1 MEEKKSIQKM
11 NDFIV
16 IGLGRFGRS
25 VATTLFAMGKE
36 VLAID
41 KRNENVNALNGRVS
55 SAVTADA
62 TSQDILYTLGAQNF
76 DCAII
81 AIGDNLESS
90 LLSAQK
96 CIELGVKF
104 VIAKAQSEAHAKI
117 LKAMGVDLV
126 IYPEEFVGKKLAS
139 LLAKPGINELVDL
152 TDDFKIFEMS
162 TPESWYNKQVVD
174 LNIRRKYKVSI
185 VFIQRKSKIIS
196 PEPDTILLEG
206 DKLII
211 AGESTKIAQLANLTQ
226 DVNDAVASIYEVF
239 EYKN

>member
-1 MEEKKSIQKM
+1 MEQHKNIQKM

-41 KRNENVNALNGRVS
+41 HKNENVTALEGKVS

-62 TSQDILYTLGAQNF
+62 CSQDILYTLGAQNF

-90 LLSAQK
+90 LLTAQK

-104 VIAKAQSEAHAKI
+104 VIAKAQSDQHAKI
-117 LKAMGVDLV
+117 LKSLGVDLI

-139 LLAKPGINELVDL
+139 LLSKPGINELVDL

-162 TPESWYNKQVVD
+162 TPEAWQNKNVAD
-174 LNIRRKYKVSI
+174 LNIRKKYKVSI
-185 VFIQRKSKIIS
+185 VFIKKNNKIIS
-196 PEPDTILLEG
+196 PDADTILEEG

-211 AGESTKIAQLANLTQ
+211 AGESTKIVQLANLNQ
-226 DVNDAVASIYEVF
+226 DTSDAVASIYGIFDV
-239 EYKN
+239 K